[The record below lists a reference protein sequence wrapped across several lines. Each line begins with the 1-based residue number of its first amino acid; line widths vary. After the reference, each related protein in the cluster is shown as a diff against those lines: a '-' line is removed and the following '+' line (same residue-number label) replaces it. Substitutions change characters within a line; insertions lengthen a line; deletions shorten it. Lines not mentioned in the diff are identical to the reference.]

1 MYSKK
6 GIKTR
11 HTLAFRLTLWYA
23 GIFSISACIAFLF
36 FYLLMT
42 AMFREQTDRDLS
54 RQAGIFITIM
64 TTEGVEAVKRFA
76 ELESQASGEKK
87 IFYRLFYPTGISFSS
102 SNMSYWQDIGVTRV
116 NIEQAMQGDIQVYE
130 TLPIPARSEKVR
142 ILYRQIGNGII
153 LQLGQSL
160 ENVARFVEA
169 FRRIFLATLGVLVL
183 LSTGFGWFLARR
195 AVSGVQA
202 VTRTARKISASALNE
217 RVPVNRRGDEI
228 DQLAATFNDMLDRIQ
243 QLIENIQAISD
254 NVAHDLKSP
263 ITRIRG
269 TAEIALMTGNNL
281 QEFEQMAASHI
292 EECDRLLDMINTML
306 LISKTEAGAIEMH
319 QTDVDLDQIVRQA
332 CELFQPMAAEKNIEI
347 DYNQSDELRLQG
359 DLRLLQRMVANLLDN
374 AIKYTHHDGRVTVSV
389 ENARPR
395 EAVISIKDTGIG
407 LSGADRERIFDRFY
421 RGDPSRTTDGFGLGL
436 SLAKTIAEAHQGRI
450 EVESQVGQGSVFR
463 VVLALGIT

>member
-36 FYLLMT
+36 FYVLMT
-42 AMFREQTDRDLS
+42 SMFREQTDQDLN
-54 RQAGIFITIM
+54 RQAGIFATIM
-64 TTEGVEAVKRFA
+64 TTDGVEAVKRFA

-102 SNMSYWQDIGVTRV
+102 SNMSYWQDIGVTRA
-116 NIEQAMQGDIQVYE
+116 NIEQALEGDTLVYE
-130 TLPIPARSEKVR
+130 TLTIPGRSEKVR
-142 ILYRQIGNGII
+142 ILYRHIGNGVI

-160 ENVARFVEA
+160 ENIARFVEA
-169 FRRIFLATLGVLVL
+169 FQRIFLATLGMLVL

-202 VTRTARKISASALNE
+202 VTRTARKITASALNE

-228 DQLAATFNDMLDRIQ
+228 DQLATTFNDMLDRIQ

-269 TAEIALMTGNNL
+269 AAEIALTTGNNL
-281 QEFEQMAASHI
+281 KEFEQMAASHI

-319 QTDVDLDQIVRQA
+319 QNDVDLARIVQQA
-332 CELFQPMAAEKNIEI
+332 CELFEPMAAERNIQI
-347 DYNQSDELRLQG
+347 DWIQSEDLCIQG
-359 DLRLLQRMVANLLDN
+359 DLALLQRMVANLLDN
-374 AIKYTHHDGRVTVSV
+374 AIKYSHDGGRITMSLVK
-389 ENARPR
+389 EKQQQ
-395 EAVISIKDTGIG
+395 AVLSINDSGIG
-407 LSGADRERIFDRFY
+407 ISKADLVHIFDRFY
-421 RGDPSRTTDGFGLGL
+421 RCDPSRSTSGFGLGL

-450 EVESQVGQGSVFR
+450 EVESEIDQGSHFKVILPIIFE
-463 VVLALGIT
+463 

>member
-1 MYSKK
+1 M
-6 GIKTR
+6 
-11 HTLAFRLTLWYA
+11 AFRLTLWYA

-36 FYLLMT
+36 FYVLMT
-42 AMFREQTDRDLS
+42 AMFRDQTDRDLG
-54 RQAGIFITIM
+54 RQAGIFATIM

-116 NIEQAMQGDIQVYE
+116 NIEQALQGDIQVYE
-130 TLPIPARSEKVR
+130 TLTIPGRSEKVR
-142 ILYRQIGNGII
+142 ILYRHIGTGVI

-169 FRRIFLATLGVLVL
+169 FQRIFLTTLGVLVL

-202 VTRTARKISASALNE
+202 VTRTAQKISASALNE

-269 TAEIALMTGNNL
+269 AAEIALTTGNNM
-281 QEFEQMAASHI
+281 QEFEHMAASHI

-306 LISKTEAGAIEMH
+306 LISRTEAGVMEMH
-319 QTDVDLDQIVRQA
+319 PSDVDLSQIVNLA
-332 CELFQPMAAEKNIEI
+332 CELFQPMAAEKNIELI
-347 DYNQSDELRLQG
+347 WDQSKELHVRG
-359 DLRLLQRMVANLLDN
+359 DLSLMQRMVANLLDN
-374 AIKYTHHDGRVTVSV
+374 AIKYTQVGGRISVSV
-389 ENARPR
+389 QNERSRQA
-395 EAVISIKDTGIG
+395 ILSIKDTGIG
-407 LSGADRERIFDRFY
+407 ISTADMEHVFDRFF
-421 RGDPSRTTDGFGLGL
+421 RGDPSRSTHGFGLGL
-436 SLAKTIAEAHQGRI
+436 SLALTIAEAHKGRI
-450 EVESQVGQGSVFR
+450 EVESEVGKGSIFKI
-463 VVLALGIT
+463 VLPYKIMEHDFIKSGR